1 MTRYVRLAALCAVLV
16 LLLGL
21 ALFAQQTT
29 PGEIPPEAAAG
40 LAVAGIITVVAIIVG
55 LVIQIIIIVFLY
67 KDATRRGQSGALW
80 AILGFFFGLIA
91 LIIWLIV
98 RPKT

>member
-1 MTRYVRLAALCAVLV
+1 MLV
-16 LLLGL
+16 LLLGS
-21 ALFAQQTT
+21 ALLAQQ
-29 PGEIPPEAAAG
+29 PSGELPPEAAAG
-40 LAVAGIITVVAIIVG
+40 LAAGVLIVVIIAIVVG

-80 AILGFFFGLIA
+80 AILGFFFSWVA